1 MGANHGTIQD
11 QIIYHYLF
19 HKELENFFKFGTNP
33 LHPLNFEN
41 EIIRERKL
49 YILDKNVIDEWKKF
63 CQYDLFKYYFNE
75 IKMNDNIE
83 QYKSKLEN
91 TCDELSQT
99 LELRNVDDYLK
110 FKNSR
115 NGSNKQLTKNILKLE
130 DFDNILDEET
140 YRNIR
145 NNLMYN
151 EKTDIKGIITFD
163 KLILFYDNLYLIK
176 FIYYDQIGEPGGQSK
191 YELLQL
197 TADFTQIQN
206 GHKDKSKTEKVYYEF
221 KKIIRKNLNTVF
233 ELFKR
238 KNIGFLK
245 EATITFPVR
254 YKYENTKSEDTNNTY
269 STYSTYTVNYNFIL
283 RNENLRY
290 CSLDQ
295 RIEGVNNQI
304 NNYESQINELK
315 KQLIKE
321 KNKNQKL
328 EAENNKLKNLNNNLI
343 QQYEVK
349 IKELN
354 NIINKKNKVI
364 QELSSYNQKDFSIT
378 SIKPGEKIMTVNFV
392 SMGNQN
398 IGHYSLACK
407 NTDLFIRLEEQLYN
421 DYPQFK
427 NYETYF
433 MVNTKRIK
441 RFKTLEENKIR
452 NKDIINMFIVDN

>member
-1 MGANHGTIQD
+1 MGAKPGTIQN

-41 EIIRERKL
+41 EIIREREL
-49 YILDKNVIDEWKKF
+49 YILDKNVLDEWKKF

-99 LELRNVDDYLK
+99 LGLRNVDNHLK

-130 DFDNILDEET
+130 YFDNILDEET
-140 YRNIR
+140 YHNIR
-145 NNLMYN
+145 NNLMYD
-151 EKTDIKGIITFD
+151 ETTDIKGIITFD

-206 GHKDKSKTEKVYYEF
+206 GHKDKSKSEKVYYEF

-254 YKYENTKSEDTNNTY
+254 YRYECINLG
-269 STYSTYTVNYNFIL
+269 IL
-283 RNENLRY
+283 
-290 CSLDQ
+290 
-295 RIEGVNNQI
+295 II
-304 NNYESQINELK
+304 
-315 KQLIKE
+315 LIV
-321 KNKNQKL
+321 
-328 EAENNKLKNLNNNLI
+328 LI
-343 QQYEVK
+343 
-349 IKELN
+349 LL
-354 NIINKKNKVI
+354 III
-364 QELSSYNQKDFSIT
+364 
-378 SIKPGEKIMTVNFV
+378 
-392 SMGNQN
+392 
-398 IGHYSLACK
+398 
-407 NTDLFIRLEEQLYN
+407 LF
-421 DYPQFK
+421 
-427 NYETYF
+427 
-433 MVNTKRIK
+433 
-441 RFKTLEENKIR
+441 
-452 NKDIINMFIVDN
+452 

>member
-49 YILDKNVIDEWKKF
+49 YILDKNVLDEWKKF

-83 QYKSKLEN
+83 QYKSALEK
-91 TCDELSQT
+91 TCNKLSQT
-99 LELRNVDDYLK
+99 LGLRNVDNHLK
-110 FKNSR
+110 FINSR
-115 NGSNKQLTKNILKLE
+115 NGSKRQFTRNVLKLE
-130 DFDNILDEET
+130 DFDNILDEKT

-145 NNLMYN
+145 KYLMYD
-151 EKTDIKGIITFD
+151 ETTDIKGIITYD
-163 KLILFYDNLYLIK
+163 KLILFYDDLYLIK
-176 FIYYDQIGEPGGQSK
+176 FIYYGQIGEPGGQSK

-206 GHKDKSKTEKVYYEF
+206 GHKNKSKTEKVYYEF
-221 KKIIRKNLNTVF
+221 KEIIRKNLNTVF

-254 YKYENTKSEDTNNTY
+254 YRYECSKYGDTNNTY

-283 RNENLRY
+283 RNENLRN
-290 CSLDQ
+290 CSIDQ
-295 RIEGVNNQI
+295 RIEVVNNQI
-304 NNYESQINELK
+304 NNYGF
-315 KQLIKE
+315 
-321 KNKNQKL
+321 
-328 EAENNKLKNLNNNLI
+328 

-354 NIINKKNKVI
+354 NIINKKNIEI
-364 QELSSYNQKDFSIT
+364 QKLSSYNQKDFSIT

-392 SMGNQN
+392 SIGNQN
-398 IGHYSLACK
+398 LGHYSLACK

>member
-1 MGANHGTIQD
+1 MDNH
-11 QIIYHYLF
+11 
-19 HKELENFFKFGTNP
+19 
-33 LHPLNFEN
+33 
-41 EIIRERKL
+41 
-49 YILDKNVIDEWKKF
+49 
-63 CQYDLFKYYFNE
+63 
-75 IKMNDNIE
+75 
-83 QYKSKLEN
+83 
-91 TCDELSQT
+91 
-99 LELRNVDDYLK
+99 LK

-130 DFDNILDEET
+130 DFDNILDEKT

-145 NNLMYN
+145 NYLMYD
-151 EKTDIKGIITFD
+151 ETTDIKGIITYD
-163 KLILFYDNLYLIK
+163 KLILFYDDLYLIK

-197 TADFTQIQN
+197 TADFTQVEN

-221 KKIIRKNLNTVF
+221 KEIIRKNLNIVF

-283 RNENLRY
+283 RNENLRH
-290 CSLDQ
+290 CSLAQ

-349 IKELN
+349 I
-354 NIINKKNKVI
+354 IADSVVR
-364 QELSSYNQKDFSIT
+364 YNT
-378 SIKPGEKIMTVNFV
+378 
-392 SMGNQN
+392 
-398 IGHYSLACK
+398 HYVYGIVTKSEATPDLR
-407 NTDLFIRLEEQLYN
+407 NTEEG
-421 DYPQFK
+421 
-427 NYETYF
+427 
-433 MVNTKRIK
+433 R
-441 RFKTLEENKIR
+441 
-452 NKDIINMFIVDN
+452 